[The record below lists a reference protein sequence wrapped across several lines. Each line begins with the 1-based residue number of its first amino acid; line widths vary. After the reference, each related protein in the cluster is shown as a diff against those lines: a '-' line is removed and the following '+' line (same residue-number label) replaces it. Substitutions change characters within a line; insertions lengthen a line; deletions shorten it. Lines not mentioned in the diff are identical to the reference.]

1 MSKRIR
7 SLVCMVMSVVLLLSM
22 NAWSGGIVSAEGTAA
37 QPRFSYTAYTFT
49 GLNITTAGVAACTAD
64 VEGYDGITTKI
75 HIKMNLQQY
84 LALQWT
90 TIASWQ
96 GTFNGVDGVLAKTKT
111 LTSSGRYRVQAT
123 YTVYSGSAYEKITGT
138 SQEDYFTKP

>member
-22 NAWSGGIVSAEGTAA
+22 NVWSGGIVSAEGTAT
-37 QPRFSYTAYTFT
+37 QPRFSYTAYTAT
-49 GLNITTAGVAACTAD
+49 GLKITTNDVAYCTAN

-96 GTFNGVDGVLAKTKT
+96 GTFNGVDGILSKNKT
-111 LTSSGRYRVQAT
+111 LTSSGRYRVQVT
-123 YTVYSGSAYEKITGT
+123 YTVYSGSASEQIIGT
-138 SQEDYFTKP
+138 SQENYHTI